1 MRKKGKILSIVLS
14 VMMLMQVF
22 AITSFAAEAPGN
34 VHWATEND
42 EFKSSDAD
50 LVFELVDGIELY
62 KITLYKNGEMV
73 DCEVCGI
80 SSDDII
86 WYHEMEWLMDE
97 NGPGSYKA
105 VVETVQGDHD
115 DYEGLSHEETPT
127 LATAESDILI
137 WNGSVKKEEVKTETS
152 KTEVLTTS
160 IPTQTTTNSTTKN
173 LPEGDKTLRDF
184 PQIVRINDI
193 RNNDMFEIVEE
204 YTVPQKIV
212 QLYDSRIEF
221 ASNIIAALPIK
232 EMSYTYNIF
241 DKSYETTYYDGL
253 NVFDIRDM
261 QFSSIGYTEELN
273 KLRVFEKD
281 SKTGNIKLYDGISKY
296 YEYGYIN
303 TQNWAYDTVNNKLY
317 IYDFLSTGKY
327 KIDYI
332 RNDGEF
338 FLFEVDEADYFTK
351 AYKVKVKNAPIVSV
365 CYAIWN
371 RAALDASIE
380 RDYDGKI
387 AFDQV
392 PVIENGRTL
401 VPLRAIFEKI
411 GATVEWDGNTQ
422 TVKATKGDISISL
435 TINNTTAYKNGQA
448 ITLDVPAKILNGRTL
463 VPVRF
468 IADCFGVNV
477 EWIQETK
484 TVYLSEN

>member
-1 MRKKGKILSIVLS
+1 M
-14 VMMLMQVF
+14 
-22 AITSFAAEAPGN
+22 
-34 VHWATEND
+34 
-42 EFKSSDAD
+42 
-50 LVFELVDGIELY
+50 
-62 KITLYKNGEMV
+62 
-73 DCEVCGI
+73 
-80 SSDDII
+80 
-86 WYHEMEWLMDE
+86 
-97 NGPGSYKA
+97 
-105 VVETVQGDHD
+105 
-115 DYEGLSHEETPT
+115 SHEETPT

-152 KTEVLTTS
+152 KTEAPTTS
-160 IPTQTTTNSTTKN
+160 IPTQTTTKN

-477 EWIQETK
+477 EWIQDTK
-484 TVYLSEN
+484 TVYLSQN